1 MPRPSRASLLF
12 LAALIAPV
20 AVAQPAR
27 LAYDLPAASLAV
39 TLNRIAIQ
47 NNRVLSV
54 APTMTRGLEAP
65 ALRGSYTLDEAL
77 RQATAGSG
85 LEAVALPGGALTLRR
100 NTQSVPTLA
109 PIDVTGNRES
119 AWGPVQ
125 GYLAR
130 RSATA
135 TKTDTPIIETP
146 QSISV
151 ITADRYNTLGA
162 TNIKDALAYT
172 PGVSTTTYGSD
183 SRYDWVSLRGF
194 DAYTPGFYLD
204 GLPLRNNGNWGIWQ
218 TENYGAERIELL
230 RGPASVLFGQTG
242 PGGPINVVSKR
253 PQEEPQ
259 HELQAQVGD
268 HQRRRIAADFTGP
281 VDEDGKWLYRF
292 VGMGLDAEL
301 PTHGIDNDRL
311 YLAPSLTWRPS
322 ADTTL
327 TLLTQYATK
336 RGGTYTRARPAEGS
350 LVPTPAGT
358 RIPTSLFV
366 GEPGYDHF
374 NQTQWMAG
382 YELEHRV
389 SDALTLRQNL
399 RYGHLDLDY
408 SAVQANGY
416 ASVNDDVT
424 DPANYQV
431 LRRSVFGSR
440 EHIAS
445 FNVDNQAQTD
455 VRLGDWHHRILVG
468 VDYQRHRIDQVSFS
482 GGSAPPLSIHD
493 PQYRQGPITRA
504 TPWMDADLTLTQTG
518 LYVQDQIKWNER
530 WVATL
535 GGRYDSADN
544 TVRDRQDGST
554 TRISSHKFTSRA
566 GLVYV
571 DPTGWAPYVSYGESF
586 VPTATVDSSQ
596 RTPFKPETSRQYEV
610 GLRYQPPGT
619 QDSYSV
625 AAFDL
630 RRRNYITYDAD
641 SIPRQTG
648 EVTVRG
654 VEFEATLQPIPRMN
668 VIASYSWTPKA
679 AITASSNPDEIG
691 KQATAVPLNRAS
703 LWVDYRFDSHIKVGA
718 GARFTGANYG
728 DGSIA
733 PKQVP
738 SFVLFDAM
746 IGYDIGR
753 WSLALNARNLTN
765 KTYIANCGYGN
776 CYYGDPRTV
785 VATASYRW

>member
-1 MPRPSRASLLF
+1 MPRLSRASLL
-12 LAALIAPV
+12 LTAALTAP
-20 AVAQPAR
+20 AAFAQPAR
-27 LAYDLPAASLAV
+27 LVYDLPPAPLAT
-39 TLNRIAIQ
+39 TLNRIAVQ
-47 NNRVLSV
+47 NDRVLSV
-54 APTMTRGLEAP
+54 DPALMRGLDAP
-65 ALRGSYTLDEAL
+65 ALHGSYTLDEAL
-77 RQATAGSG
+77 RHVTAGSG
-85 LEAVALPGGALTLRR
+85 LGPVVLPGGALTFKR
-100 NTQSVPTLA
+100 NAQAVPILT
-109 PIDVTGNRES
+109 PISVTGAAEN

-125 GYLAR
+125 GYVAR

-242 PGGPINVVSKR
+242 PGGLINVVSKR
-253 PQEEPQ
+253 PQEEPLR
-259 HELQAQVGD
+259 ELQAQVGD
-268 HQRRRIAADFTGP
+268 HQRRRLAADFTGP
-281 VDEDGKWLYRF
+281 MDEDGKWLYRF
-292 VGMGLDAEL
+292 VGMGLDSEL
-301 PTHGIDNDRL
+301 PAHGIDNDRL

-322 ADTTL
+322 TDTTL

-336 RGGTYTRARPAEGS
+336 RGGTYTRARPAIGS

-358 RIPTSLFV
+358 HIPASLFV
-366 GEPGYDHF
+366 GEPGYDYF

-408 SAVQANGY
+408 SAVQASGY

-431 LRRSVFGSR
+431 LRRSAFGSR

-445 FNVDNQAQTD
+445 FNVDNQVQTD
-455 VRLGDWHHRILVG
+455 LSLGNWHHRVLVG
-468 VDYQRHRIDQVSFS
+468 VDYQRNRIDQVSFS
-482 GGSAPPLSIHD
+482 GGKVPPLDIND
-493 PQYRQGPITRA
+493 PKYRQGPITRA
-504 TPWMDADLTLTQTG
+504 KPWMDADLTLAQTG
-518 LYVQDQIKWNER
+518 VYLQDQIKWNER

-544 TVRDRQDGST
+544 KLRDRQDGTT

-586 VPTATVDSSQ
+586 IPTATVDSSQ
-596 RTPFKPETSRQYEV
+596 RKPFKPETSRQYEA

-619 QDSYSV
+619 KDSYSV

-654 VEFEATLQPIPRMN
+654 VEFEATVQPIPRLN
-668 VIASYSWTPKA
+668 VIAAYSWTPKA
-679 AITASSNPDEIG
+679 AVTASSNPDEIG
-691 KQATAVPLNRAS
+691 RQATAVPRNRAS
-703 LWVDYRFDSHIKVGA
+703 LWVDYRFESRIKVGV

-728 DGSIA
+728 DGSQPPQTGA
-733 PKQVP
+733 V
-738 SFVLFDAM
+738 VRAV
-746 IGYDIGR
+746 R
-753 WSLALNARNLTN
+753 RNDRL
-765 KTYIANCGYGN
+765 
-776 CYYGDPRTV
+776 
-785 VATASYRW
+785 

>member
-1 MPRPSRASLLF
+1 MPRLSRASLL
-12 LAALIAPV
+12 LTAALTAP
-20 AVAQPAR
+20 AAFAQPAR
-27 LAYDLPAASLAV
+27 LVYDLPAAPLAT
-39 TLNRIAIQ
+39 TLNRIAVQ
-47 NNRVLSV
+47 NDRVLSV
-54 APTMTRGLEAP
+54 DPALMRGLDAP
-65 ALRGSYTLDEAL
+65 ALHGSYTLDEAL
-77 RQATAGSG
+77 RHVTAGSG
-85 LEAVALPGGALTLRR
+85 LEPVVLPGGALTFKR
-100 NTQSVPTLA
+100 NAQAVPILT
-109 PIDVTGNRES
+109 PISVTGAAEN

-125 GYLAR
+125 GYVAR

-242 PGGPINVVSKR
+242 PGGLINVVSKR
-253 PQEEPQ
+253 PQEEPLR
-259 HELQAQVGD
+259 ELQAQVGD
-268 HQRRRIAADFTGP
+268 HQRRRLAADFTGP
-281 VDEDGKWLYRF
+281 MDEDGKWLYRF
-292 VGMGLDAEL
+292 VGMGLDSEL
-301 PTHGIDNDRL
+301 PAHGIDNDRL

-322 ADTTL
+322 TDTTL

-336 RGGTYTRARPAEGS
+336 RGGTYTRARPAVGS

-358 RIPTSLFV
+358 HIPASLFV
-366 GEPGYDHF
+366 GEPGYDYF

-408 SAVQANGY
+408 SAVQASGY

-431 LRRSVFGSR
+431 LRRSAFGSR

-445 FNVDNQAQTD
+445 FNVDNQVQTD
-455 VRLGDWHHRILVG
+455 LSLGNWHHRVLVG
-468 VDYQRHRIDQVSFS
+468 VDYQRNRIDQVSFS
-482 GGSAPPLSIHD
+482 GGKAPPLDIND
-493 PQYRQGPITRA
+493 PKYRQGPITRA
-504 TPWMDADLTLTQTG
+504 KPWMDADLTLAQTG
-518 LYVQDQIKWNER
+518 VYLQDQIKWNER

-544 TVRDRQDGST
+544 KLRDRQDGTT

-586 VPTATVDSSQ
+586 IPTATVDSSQ
-596 RTPFKPETSRQYEV
+596 RKPFKPETSRQYEA
-610 GLRYQPPGT
+610 GMRYQPPGT
-619 QDSYSV
+619 KDSYSV

-654 VEFEATLQPIPRMN
+654 VEFEATVQPIPRLN
-668 VIASYSWTPKA
+668 VIAAYSWTPKA
-679 AITASSNPDEIG
+679 AVTASSNPDEIG
-691 KQATAVPLNRAS
+691 RQATAVPRNRAS
-703 LWVDYRFDSHIKVGA
+703 LWVDYRFESRIKVGV

-728 DGSIA
+728 DGSQA
-733 PKQVP
+733 PQTGAV
-738 SFVLFDAM
+738 VRAV
-746 IGYDIGR
+746 R
-753 WSLALNARNLTN
+753 RNDRL
-765 KTYIANCGYGN
+765 
-776 CYYGDPRTV
+776 
-785 VATASYRW
+785 

>member
-1 MPRPSRASLLF
+1 MPRLSRASLLF
-12 LAALIAPV
+12 LAAPIAP
-20 AVAQPAR
+20 AATAQSAR
-27 LAYDLPAASLAV
+27 LDYDLPAASLAV

-47 NNRVLSV
+47 NNRVLSLDPAV
-54 APTMTRGLEAP
+54 VRGLEAP
-65 ALRGSYTLDEAL
+65 ALRGAYTLDEAL
-77 RQATAGSG
+77 RHVTAGSG

-100 NTQSVPTLA
+100 STQPVPTLA
-109 PIDVTGNRES
+109 PIGVTGAPES

-125 GYLAR
+125 GYVAR
-130 RSATA
+130 RSATG

-151 ITADRYNTLGA
+151 ITADRYNALGA

-172 PGVSTTTYGSD
+172 PGVAVTTYGAD

-194 DAYTPGFYLD
+194 DAYSPGFFLD

-230 RGPASVLFGQTG
+230 RGPASVLYGQSG
-242 PGGPINVVSKR
+242 PGGLVNVVSKR
-253 PQEEPQ
+253 PQDEPL

-281 VDEDGKWLYRF
+281 LDEEGKWLYRF
-292 VGMGLDAEL
+292 VGMGLDSEL

-327 TLLTQYATK
+327 TLLAQYASK

-350 LVPTPAGT
+350 LAPTAAGT
-358 RIPTSLFV
+358 HIPASLFV
-366 GEPGYDHF
+366 GEPGYDYF
-374 NQTQWMAG
+374 DQKQWLAG

-399 RYGHLDLDY
+399 RYGRLDLDY

-416 ASVNDDVT
+416 LTVNDDAA
-424 DPANYQV
+424 DPANYQT
-431 LRRSVFGSR
+431 LRRSVSGSR
-440 EHIAS
+440 ERISS
-445 FNVDNQAQTD
+445 FTMDNQAQTD
-455 VRLGDWHHRILVG
+455 LALGDWRHRILVG
-468 VDYQRHRIDQVSFS
+468 VDYQRTGIDQVSFS
-482 GGSAPPLSIHD
+482 GGSAPPLSVYD
-493 PQYRQGPITRA
+493 PKYHQGPVMRGA
-504 TPWMDADLTLTQTG
+504 PWMDADLTLAQTG
-518 LYVQDQIKWNER
+518 LYLQDQIKWNER

-535 GGRYDSADN
+535 GGRYDMADIK
-544 TVRDRQDGST
+544 VRSRLDDST
-554 TRISSHKFTSRA
+554 TKLRNNKFSGRA

-571 DPTGWAPYVSYGESF
+571 DPTGWAPYVSYSESF
-586 VPTATVDSSQ
+586 IPTATLDPTQ
-596 RTPFKPETSRQYEV
+596 KQPFKPETSRQYEA
-610 GLRYQPPGT
+610 GIRYQPPGT
-619 QDSYSV
+619 KDSYS
-625 AAFDL
+625 AAVFDL
-630 RRRNYITYDAD
+630 RRQNYISYDAD
-641 SIPRQTG
+641 AMPRQTG

-654 VEFEATLQPIPRMN
+654 VEFEATLQPIPRLN

-679 AITASSNPDEIG
+679 VVTASSNPAEIG
-691 KQATAVPLNRAS
+691 RQATAVPLNRAS
-703 LWVDYRFDSHIKVGA
+703 LWVDYRFESRIKVGL
-718 GARFTGANYG
+718 GARFTGSNRG
-728 DGSIA
+728 DGGEA
-733 PKQVP
+733 PVPVP

-746 IGYDIGR
+746 IGYETGR
-753 WSLALNARNLTN
+753 WNLALNARNLSN
-765 KTYIANCGYGN
+765 KTYIANCGYGS

>member
-1 MPRPSRASLLF
+1 MPRLSRASLL
-12 LAALIAPV
+12 LTAALTAP
-20 AVAQPAR
+20 AAFAQPAR
-27 LAYDLPAASLAV
+27 LVYDLPAAPLAT
-39 TLNRIAIQ
+39 TLNRIAVQ
-47 NNRVLSV
+47 NDRVLSV
-54 APTMTRGLEAP
+54 DPALMRGLDAP
-65 ALRGSYTLDEAL
+65 ALHGSYTLDEAL
-77 RQATAGSG
+77 RHVTAGSG
-85 LEAVALPGGALTLRR
+85 LEPVALPGGALTFKR
-100 NTQSVPTLA
+100 NAQAVPILT
-109 PIDVTGNRES
+109 PISVTGAAEN

-125 GYLAR
+125 GYVAR

-242 PGGPINVVSKR
+242 PGGLINVVSKR
-253 PQEEPQ
+253 PQEEPLR
-259 HELQAQVGD
+259 ELQAQVGD
-268 HQRRRIAADFTGP
+268 HQRRRLAADFTGP
-281 VDEDGKWLYRF
+281 MDEDGKWLYRF
-292 VGMGLDAEL
+292 VGMGLDSEL
-301 PTHGIDNDRL
+301 PAHGIDNDRL

-322 ADTTL
+322 TDTTL

-336 RGGTYTRARPAEGS
+336 RGGTYTRARPAVGS

-358 RIPTSLFV
+358 HIPASLFV
-366 GEPGYDHF
+366 GEPGYDYF

-408 SAVQANGY
+408 SAVQASGY

-431 LRRSVFGSR
+431 LRRSAFGSR

-445 FNVDNQAQTD
+445 FNVDNQVQTD
-455 VRLGDWHHRILVG
+455 LSLGNWHHRILVG
-468 VDYQRHRIDQVSFS
+468 VDYQRNRIDQVSFS
-482 GGSAPPLSIHD
+482 GGKAPPLDIND
-493 PQYRQGPITRA
+493 PKYRQGPITRA
-504 TPWMDADLTLTQTG
+504 KPWMDADLTLAQTG
-518 LYVQDQIKWNER
+518 VYLQDQIKWNER

-544 TVRDRQDGST
+544 KLRDRQDGTT

-586 VPTATVDSSQ
+586 IPTATVDSSQ
-596 RTPFKPETSRQYEV
+596 RKPFKPETSRQYEA

-619 QDSYSV
+619 KDSYSV

-654 VEFEATLQPIPRMN
+654 VEFEATVQPIPRLN
-668 VIASYSWTPKA
+668 VIAAYSWTPKA
-679 AITASSNPDEIG
+679 AVTASSNPDEIG
-691 KQATAVPLNRAS
+691 RQATAVPRNRAS
-703 LWVDYRFDSHIKVGA
+703 LWVDYRFESRIKVGV

-728 DGSIA
+728 DGSQA

-746 IGYDIGR
+746 IGYDIDR

-765 KTYIANCGYGN
+765 KTYFANCGYGN

-785 VATASYRW
+785 IATASYRW

>member
-1 MPRPSRASLLF
+1 MPRFSRAHLLVM
-12 LAALIAPV
+12 AALTAP
-20 AVAQPAR
+20 AALAQPVR
-27 LAYDLPAASLAV
+27 LTYDQPAAPLAT
-39 TLNRIAIQ
+39 TLNRIAVQ
-47 NNRVLSV
+47 NDRILSV
-54 APTMTRGLEAP
+54 DPALVRGLDAP

-77 RQATAGSG
+77 RQVTAGSG
-85 LEAVALPGGALTLRR
+85 LEPVVLPGGALTLRR
-100 NTQSVPTLA
+100 AMRAVPTLT
-109 PIDVTGNRES
+109 PINVTGAAES

-125 GYLAR
+125 GYVAR

-172 PGVSTTTYGSD
+172 PGVAATTYGSD

-230 RGPASVLFGQTG
+230 RGPASVMFGQTG
-242 PGGPINVVSKR
+242 PGGLINVVSKR
-253 PQEEPQ
+253 PQEEPMR
-259 HELQAQVGD
+259 ELQAQVGD
-268 HQRRRIAADFTGP
+268 HQRRRIAVDFTGP
-281 VDEDGKWLYRF
+281 IDEDGKWLYRF
-292 VGMGLDAEL
+292 VGLGLDSQL
-301 PTHGIDNDRL
+301 PTHGINNDRL

-327 TLLTQYATK
+327 TLLAQYATK
-336 RGGTYTRARPAEGS
+336 RGGTYTRARPAVGS
-350 LVPTPAGT
+350 LVATPAGT
-358 RIPTSLFV
+358 HVPASLFV
-366 GEPGYDHF
+366 GEPGYDYF
-374 NQTQWMAG
+374 DQTQWTAG

-389 SDALTLRQNL
+389 SNALTLRQNL

-416 ASVNDDVT
+416 VTVNDNAT
-424 DPANYQV
+424 DPANYQM
-431 LRRSVFGSR
+431 LQRSVFGSR
-440 EHIAS
+440 ERISS
-445 FNVDNQAQTD
+445 FTVDNQALTD
-455 VRLGDWHHRILVG
+455 LALGNWHHRILLG
-468 VDYQRHRIDQVSFS
+468 VDYQRTGIDQVSFS
-482 GGSAPPLSIHD
+482 GGDAPPLSVYD
-493 PQYRQGPITRA
+493 PKYRQGPILRA
-504 TPWMDADLTLTQTG
+504 APWMDADLTLAQTG
-518 LYVQDQIKWNER
+518 LYLQDQIKWNER
-530 WVATL
+530 WIATL
-535 GGRYDSADN
+535 GGRYDSAD
-544 TVRDRQDGST
+544 TRIRSRLDGTT
-554 TRISSHKFTSRA
+554 TRFRNNMFSSRA

-571 DPTGWAPYVSYGESF
+571 DPTGWAPYLSYAESF
-586 VPTATVDSSQ
+586 LPTATLDPGLKQ
-596 RTPFKPETSRQYEV
+596 PFKPETSRQYEV

-619 QDSYSV
+619 KDSYSV

-630 RRRNYITYDAD
+630 RRKNYITYNAD

-654 VEFEATLQPIPRMN
+654 VEFEATVQPIPRLN

-679 AITASSNPDEIG
+679 AVTASSNPADVG

-703 LWVDYRFDSHIKVGA
+703 LWVDYRFESRIKVGM

-728 DGSIA
+728 DGGQT

-746 IGYDIGR
+746 IGYDVDH
-753 WSLALNARNLTN
+753 WSLALNARNLAN
-765 KTYIANCGYGN
+765 KTYFANCGHGS

-785 VATASYRW
+785 IATASYRW